1 MGTMPTVDSTW
12 TVVGLPV
19 ALGIIMLG
27 LGLGLT
33 IADFRRVAEYPVV
46 VLLALGCQVILLPA
60 LCFGLVVAL
69 GLRPE
74 LAMGMM
80 LLAASPGGPSANL
93 YSHLF
98 GGNVALNVT
107 LTAVNSVLTVVTL
120 PLVANL
126 SYAYFVGTQ
135 RSVGL
140 QLDKV
145 FQVLAIVLVPV
156 AAGMLLRGRFPG
168 LAQTLTR
175 PVKILSV
182 VVLVAVITGAIVR
195 ERDIIV
201 ESFAA
206 VGIAALLF
214 NLISLATGYGM
225 PRLLGIGKPEAI
237 AAGME
242 IGIHNATLAITVAVS
257 PALLGNTAMAVPPAV
272 YGIIMFFTATAFGFL
287 VTRFPRA
294 VGLRA

>member
-1 MGTMPTVDSTW
+1 V
-12 TVVGLPV
+12 
-19 ALGIIMLG
+19 
-27 LGLGLT
+27 
-33 IADFRRVAEYPVV
+33 
-46 VLLALGCQVILLPA
+46 LLPA

-98 GGNVALNVT
+98 GGNVAFNVT

-120 PLVANL
+120 PVVANL
-126 SYAYFVGTQ
+126 SYAYFVGGQ
-135 RSVGL
+135 GAVGL

-145 FQVLAIVLVPV
+145 LQVLAIVLVPV
-156 AAGMLLRGRFPG
+156 ALGMLLRGRFPG
-168 LAQTLTR
+168 LAQTLTK

-182 VVLVAVITGAIVR
+182 VVLVGVVAGSIVR

-201 ESFAA
+201 ESFVA
-206 VGIAALLF
+206 VGMAALLF
-214 NLISLATGYGM
+214 NLLSLLTGYGL

-257 PALLGNTAMAVPPAV
+257 PALLGNSAMAVPPAV
-272 YGIIMFFTATAFGFL
+272 YGIVMFFTATAFGLL
-287 VTRFPRA
+287 VTAGRRTPAGRA
-294 VGLRA
+294 ALP